1 MFDAARL
8 RSGPRGVRSG
18 GTRDIFEG
26 MWALGISLAAV
37 VPRLL
42 GGAVVLAG
50 RRDRLHLALGVA
62 AGALVGVAAFDA
74 IPEAHGLLGSSLGGT
89 AVLAGAVV
97 LGLGTFWRLE
107 RGLFGHVHHE
117 DAACRR
123 RNGHIGAAGLTV
135 HAFIDGL
142 AVGSAFQAS
151 TTLGGVVAAAVLIHA
166 LSDGLNTVTV
176 VLRAGHRDAVAIR
189 WLLADAITPLAGAAV
204 GALIALP
211 AFVLGTVLAFFAGM
225 FLYLGGL
232 SLLPEAHRSLRDHR
246 VVGLAAA
253 AGAVLA
259 LLPALFL

>member
-1 MFDAARL
+1 
-8 RSGPRGVRSG
+8 
-18 GTRDIFEG
+18 
-26 MWALGISLAAV
+26 MWAVGISLAAV

-42 GGAVVLAG
+42 GGAVVLVQ

-74 IPEAHGLLGSSLGGT
+74 IPEAHGLLGAGT
-89 AVLAGAVV
+89 AGTLVLAAAVL
-97 LGLGTFWRLE
+97 LGLGAFWRLE
-107 RGLFGHVHHE
+107 RGLFGHVHSE

-123 RNGHIGAAGLTV
+123 RSGHIGAAGLTA

-142 AVGSAFQAS
+142 AVGAAFQAS
-151 TTLGGVVAAAVLIHA
+151 EALGLVVAAAVLVHA

-176 VLRAGHRDAVAIR
+176 VLRAGHRDATAIR
-189 WLLADAITPLAGAAV
+189 WLVADALTPLAGAAV

-211 AFVLGTVLAFFAGM
+211 AFALGLVLAFFAGM

-246 VVGLAAA
+246 VVGAAA
-253 AGAVLA
+253 SAGALLA
-259 LLPALFL
+259 LLPALLL